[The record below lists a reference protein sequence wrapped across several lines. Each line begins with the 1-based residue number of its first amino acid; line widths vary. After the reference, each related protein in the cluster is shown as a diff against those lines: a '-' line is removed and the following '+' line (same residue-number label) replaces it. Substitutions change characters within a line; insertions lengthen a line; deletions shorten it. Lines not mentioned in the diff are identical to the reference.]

1 MLHKLRRGDP
11 EGLAALMERYT
22 PYVSAIAARML
33 PGRPREWEELTA
45 DIFLAA
51 WENRRKLQE
60 GKVKGWLAVTARN
73 RCLNRLRA
81 LRPEELPLEGEALT
95 LAADSPQREL
105 ERQEAARLVREAL
118 GSLDR
123 EDRELFVRRYYYG
136 QTVAQAAEEMA
147 LNESTAK
154 SRLKRGRER
163 LKKFLRE
170 AGYEFEAD

>member
-33 PGRPREWEELTA
+33 SGRPQEWEELTA
-45 DIFLAA
+45 DVFLAA

-105 ERQEAARLVREAL
+105 ERQEAARLVR
-118 GSLDR
+118 
-123 EDRELFVRRYYYG
+123 
-136 QTVAQAAEEMA
+136 
-147 LNESTAK
+147 
-154 SRLKRGRER
+154 
-163 LKKFLRE
+163 
-170 AGYEFEAD
+170 